1 MEGRGRGDDDTRRGV
16 DGGGVREGEVVAGT
30 WGRVEARG
38 GRVKEAEG

>member
-1 MEGRGRGDDDTRRGV
+1 MTTRGEGLM
-16 DGGGVREGEVVAGT
+16 VVAGT